1 MLFRQPLK
9 GKTARIG
16 AAIIGQSVKVTEI
29 PPSVAGN
36 GRVPADDF
44 FVTLPMPVTNT
55 VIA

>member
-1 MLFRQPLK
+1 MLFSQALK

-36 GRVPADDF
+36 GRVPCK
-44 FVTLPMPVTNT
+44 VRVLVPSPPS
-55 VIA
+55 